1 MMTEAVRLGS
11 MEQKMAVIEHRLS
24 ELEDRHET
32 VPTRVTKLEQGFEH
46 MAGQLSELNAGQ
58 QTLTVAVNDI
68 ASKVGRLLTILTLL
82 GAALQMVVPAVLRV
96 WFP

>member
-1 MMTEAVRLGS
+1 MTTEAVRLGLL
-11 MEQKMAVIEHRLS
+11 EQKFAVFEHRLS
-24 ELEDRHET
+24 ELESRHET

-68 ASKVGRLLTILTLL
+68 GSKVGRLLTILTLV
-82 GAALQMVVPAVLRV
+82 GAALQMVVPALLRV

>member
-1 MMTEAVRLGS
+1 
-11 MEQKMAVIEHRLS
+11 
-24 ELEDRHET
+24 
-32 VPTRVTKLEQGFEH
+32 

-68 ASKVGRLLTILTLL
+68 GAKVGRLLTILTVV
-82 GAALQMVVPAVLRV
+82 ASVLQMVVPALLRV